1 MLTHGFYYFLALSE
15 LAILGLIIAGIYLKV
30 KRILA
35 MSVGRTN
42 DHNSKHYVS
51 ESDHVLRTGG
61 DILVDNAA
69 AWSKRAGEPRS
80 GDRPWA
86 PNA

>member
-35 MSVGRTN
+35 MSTGRTN
-42 DHNSKHYVS
+42 DHNSEHYVS
-51 ESDHVLRTGG
+51 ESDQLLRSGG
-61 DILVDNAA
+61 DILVDRAA
-69 AWSKRAGEPRS
+69 AWSGRAGELKP
-80 GDRPWA
+80 GERPWA